1 MIGAPELIL
10 ILAVV
15 LIVFGAGR
23 LPEIGRTLPNAVK
36 DFGRGVRGEL
46 PDRTEP
52 VNAPSSGT
60 TQTATRPAHP
70 RPARKRSHPFRGLS
84 MLAVGIGLLIYAADA
99 TFLNIG
105 LPLQITSGVFVVVGV
120 AFFFL

>member
-23 LPEIGRTLPNAVK
+23 IPEIGRALPTAVK

-46 PDRTEP
+46 PDP
-52 VNAPSSGT
+52 PAPIPGAAGSA
-60 TQTATRPAHP
+60 TQTSARVAAA
-70 RPARKRSHPFRGLS
+70 RPARRRTHPFRGLS
-84 MLAVGIGLLIYAADA
+84 MLVVGIGLLIYAIDG
-99 TFLNIG
+99 TWLNIG
-105 LPLQITSGVFVVVGV
+105 LPLQIASGVFVVVG
-120 AFFFL
+120 AILFFL